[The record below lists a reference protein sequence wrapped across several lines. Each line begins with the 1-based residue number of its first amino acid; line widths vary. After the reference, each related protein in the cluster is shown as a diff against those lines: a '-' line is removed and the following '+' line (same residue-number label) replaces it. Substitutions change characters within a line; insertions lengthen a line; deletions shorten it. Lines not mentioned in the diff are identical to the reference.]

1 MKILE
6 IEPCITGKRGSKG
19 AGEEQIGLHAEKIKN
34 RHGLTAKG
42 IRRKEIIAVDLICY
56 LVIFAMV
63 AGIASTTVMSGGR
76 KFQTLHL
83 SATVMGI

>member
-1 MKILE
+1 MKILK
-6 IEPCITGKRGSKG
+6 IEPCITGNGGSKG
-19 AGEEQIGLHAEKIKN
+19 AGEEQIVLHAEKIKN
-34 RHGLTAKG
+34 WHGLTTKG

-63 AGIASTTVMSGGR
+63 AGIASATVISGGR
-76 KFQTLHL
+76 KFYALHL